1 MVGVVGVQV
10 MGGVASDVVPVRL
23 QKAELRV
30 VQDVEVSAA
39 QSVTGRS
46 DQKVPVM
53 FPRLPPHGEVER
65 GATQLQ
71 PRRQQRVTED
81 LLSDL
86 AEQLN
91 AVQSPGRSLFCQGL
105 YNHRGIHQT
114 FFLPR
119 RQLAGRPTHVDKGVE
134 VSLQTLIGL
143 PFQSGQSSELGPVI
157 DFSLRVIHHSKR
169 RHGSVEVSLLSTSPP
184 SLPL

>member
-81 LLSDL
+81 LKHTVRGVCGGLRF
-86 AEQLN
+86 Q
-91 AVQSPGRSLFCQGL
+91 QSVL
-105 YNHRGIHQT
+105 
-114 FFLPR
+114 
-119 RQLAGRPTHVDKGVE
+119 
-134 VSLQTLIGL
+134 
-143 PFQSGQSSELGPVI
+143 
-157 DFSLRVIHHSKR
+157 
-169 RHGSVEVSLLSTSPP
+169 LLSVCVSPVVQCEKTEQCCTRKEN
-184 SLPL
+184 LNLK